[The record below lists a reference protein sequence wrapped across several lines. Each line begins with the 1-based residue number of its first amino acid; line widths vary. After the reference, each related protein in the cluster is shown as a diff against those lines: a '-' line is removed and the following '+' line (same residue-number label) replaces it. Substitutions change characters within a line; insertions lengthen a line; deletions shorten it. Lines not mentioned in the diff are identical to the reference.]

1 MESTRHNLRIKGD
14 SHCLLTTCN
23 GITYHARLVN
33 LSLSGAL
40 VDIDNNIS
48 YDLHLEDTCEL
59 TLSETPNTS
68 STKFTG
74 IIVRLESD
82 VVGISFT
89 HQ

>member
-14 SHCLLTTCN
+14 SHCLLTSGN

-33 LSLSGAL
+33 LSLGGAL
-40 VDIDNNIS
+40 IEINNIFHG
-48 YDLHLEDTCEL
+48 LHLEDTCEL
-59 TLSETPNTS
+59 TLSETPNTF

-74 IIVRLESD
+74 VIVRLESD
-82 VVGISFT
+82 IVGISFT